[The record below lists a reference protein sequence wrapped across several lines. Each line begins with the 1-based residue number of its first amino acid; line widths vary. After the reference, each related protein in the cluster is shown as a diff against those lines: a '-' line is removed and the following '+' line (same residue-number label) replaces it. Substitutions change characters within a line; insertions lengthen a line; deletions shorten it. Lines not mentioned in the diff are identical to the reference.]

1 MRTRSYNIKESGKMI
16 KNKKM
21 DLMDLFGKAN
31 KQDERIFSKAAVN
44 VYEFYLCGDIES
56 SDEYISWFDNIRHAG
71 PNDVVKIYINSYGGD
86 LFTAIQ
92 FMRVL
97 NETEATVII
106 SVEGACM
113 SAATMIFLCGDTF
126 EVSEH
131 CMFMFHNYSGGTF
144 GKGGEMLDQLQHER
158 VWSEKLMREVYS
170 EFLTEEEVQSML
182 NNKDIWMDGMEVVKR
197 LENKKAT
204 LTKSEQ
210 PESEEVDEEPVVEV
224 VKKTRAKA
232 KPKAE
237 PIVEEPV
244 VEVAK
249 KTRSRAKPKTE

>member
-1 MRTRSYNIKESGKMI
+1 MI

-31 KQDERIFSKAAVN
+31 KQDDRIFSKAAVN

-71 PNDVVKIYINSYGGD
+71 QNDVVKIYINSCGGD

-97 NETEATVII
+97 SETEATVII

-126 EVSEH
+126 EISEH

-170 EFLTEEEVQSML
+170 EFLTEEEIQAIL
-182 NNKDIWMDGMEVVKR
+182 NNKDIWMDGMEVAKR
-197 LENKKAT
+197 LEQKKAT
-204 LTKSEQ
+204 LSNTED
-210 PESEEVDEEPVVEV
+210 ETEDEEEPVVEV
-224 VKKTRAKA
+224 VKKTRAKP

-237 PIVEEPV
+237 
-244 VEVAK
+244 
-249 KTRSRAKPKTE
+249 